1 MHTNAGI
8 QRAIKIIVENII
20 LAGEAKLHRIGI
32 IDERIIETV
41 DNAKRTVN
49 AVKDRVEDVVE
60 EVQDVIEAVK
70 DASEDIMEEVQDVVE
85 AVKSPI
91 VIEGKVTKSKLRA
104 LKKQDLLDHANANF
118 DVELDSS
125 LTKTNLINK
134 VYELHN
140 KK

>member
-1 MHTNAGI
+1 MLKSFWN
-8 QRAIKIIVENII
+8 QVV
-20 LAGEAKLHRIGI
+20 AKLAQAWNWLLGRTT

-41 DNAKRTVN
+41 DNAKRTVV

-70 DASEDIMEEVQDVVE
+70 DASEDVMEEVKDVVE

-91 VIEGKVTKSKLRA
+91 VIDGKVTKSKLRA
-104 LKKQDLLDHANANF
+104 LKKQDLLDHAKAEFNHVF
-118 DVELDSS
+118 DSS
-125 LTKTNLINK
+125 LTKTSLINK
-134 VYELHN
+134 VYELHH

>member
-1 MHTNAGI
+1 MLKSLWNQVVAKLAQAWNWLLGQTTI
-8 QRAIKIIVENII
+8 DEKIVE
-20 LAGEAKLHRIGI
+20 K
-32 IDERIIETV
+32 V
-41 DNAKRTVN
+41 DNAKRTITV
-49 AVKDRVEDVVE
+49 VKNRVEDVVE

-70 DASEDIMEEVQDVVE
+70 EASEDIMEEVNDVVE

-104 LKKQDLLDHANANF
+104 LKKQDLVDHARANF
-118 DVELDSS
+118 DTELEVG

-134 VYELHN
+134 VYELHH

>member
-1 MHTNAGI
+1 MLKSLWN
-8 QRAIKIIVENII
+8 RVV
-20 LAGEAKLHRIGI
+20 AKLAQAWNWLLGRTT

-41 DNAKRTVN
+41 DNAKRTVI

-70 DASEDIMEEVQDVVE
+70 DASEDIMEEVNDVVE

-104 LKKQDLLDHANANF
+104 LKKQDLIDHARANF
-118 DVELDSS
+118 DAELDSS

-134 VYELHN
+134 VYELHH

>member
-1 MHTNAGI
+1 MLKSLWN
-8 QRAIKIIVENII
+8 RVV
-20 LAGEAKLHRIGI
+20 AKLAQAWNWLLGRTT
-32 IDERIIETV
+32 IDERVIETV
-41 DNAKRTVN
+41 DNAKRTVI

-60 EVQDVIEAVK
+60 EIQDVIEAVK
-70 DASEDIMEEVQDVVE
+70 DASEDILEEVNDVVE

-104 LKKQDLLDHANANF
+104 LKKQDLLDHARANF
-118 DVELDSS
+118 DTELDSS

>member
-1 MHTNAGI
+1 MLKRFWNWLLGKTT
-8 QRAIKIIVENII
+8 
-20 LAGEAKLHRIGI
+20 
-32 IDERIIETV
+32 IDERIEETV
-41 DNAKRTVN
+41 DNAKRTVI

-70 DASEDIMEEVQDVVE
+70 EASEDIMEEVNDVVE

-104 LKKQDLLDHANANF
+104 LKKQDLIDHARANF
-118 DVELDSS
+118 DAELDSS

-134 VYELHN
+134 VYELHH

>member
-1 MHTNAGI
+1 MLKRFWNWLLGKTT
-8 QRAIKIIVENII
+8 
-20 LAGEAKLHRIGI
+20 
-32 IDERIIETV
+32 IDERIEETV

-70 DASEDIMEEVQDVVE
+70 EASEDIREEVNDVVE
-85 AVKSPI
+85 AVNSPI

-104 LKKQDLLDHANANF
+104 LKKQDLIDHARANF
-118 DVELDSS
+118 NADLDSS

-134 VYELHN
+134 VYELHH
-140 KK
+140 K

>member
-1 MHTNAGI
+1 MLKSVWHRVVAKLAQAWNWLLGQTTI
-8 QRAIKIIVENII
+8 DEKIIE
-20 LAGEAKLHRIGI
+20 K
-32 IDERIIETV
+32 V
-41 DNAKRTVN
+41 DNAKRTINV
-49 AVKDRVEDVVE
+49 VKDRVEDVVE

-70 DASEDIMEEVQDVVE
+70 EASEDIKEEVKDVVE

-91 VIEGKVTKSKLRA
+91 VIEGKVTKSKLRG
-104 LKKQDLLDHANANF
+104 LKKQDLLDHASANF
-118 DVELDSS
+118 DVELDLS

>member
-1 MHTNAGI
+1 MLKSFWN
-8 QRAIKIIVENII
+8 QVV
-20 LAGEAKLHRIGI
+20 AKLAQAWNWLLGRTT

-41 DNAKRTVN
+41 DGAKRTVK

-60 EVQDVIEAVK
+60 EVQDVFEAVK
-70 DASEDIMEEVQDVVE
+70 DASEDIMEEVNDVVE

-91 VIEGKVTKSKLRA
+91 VIEGKVTKSKLRT
-104 LKKQDLLDHANANF
+104 LKKQDLIDHARANF
-118 DVELDSS
+118 DAKLDSS

-134 VYELHN
+134 VYELHH

>member
-1 MHTNAGI
+1 MLKRFWNWLLGKTT
-8 QRAIKIIVENII
+8 
-20 LAGEAKLHRIGI
+20 
-32 IDERIIETV
+32 IDERIEETV
-41 DNAKRTVN
+41 DNAKRTVI

-70 DASEDIMEEVQDVVE
+70 EASEDIMEEVNDVVE

-104 LKKQDLLDHANANF
+104 LKKQDLIDHARANF
-118 DVELDSS
+118 DAELDSS

-134 VYELHN
+134 VYELHH
-140 KK
+140 K